1 MRKTVVVFSISQNPK
16 QMHIIVMCVNCSKC
30 DYFPPKCISHSTQSN
45 YYFLLKAL
53 TLDICICI
61 MAGQNG
67 RKGEDV
73 NNDVVKTL
81 ITVVMGRI

>member
-1 MRKTVVVFSISQNPK
+1 MLIVQNV
-16 QMHIIVMCVNCSKC
+16 I
-30 DYFPPKCISHSTQSN
+30 ISHSTQSN

-53 TLDICICI
+53 TLDICVCI